1 MNELARSL
9 DGAPVPYPDLYGDQL
24 TGRGL
29 VAISDEAGGLRQPMM
44 ADADKPSRDLTRQGN
59 DQADATQPD
68 IPPVSAER

>member
-9 DGAPVPYPDLYGDQL
+9 GGAPVSYPDLYGDQL

-29 VAISDEAGGLRQPMM
+29 VAISNEARRLRQLMV
-44 ADADKPSRDLTRQGN
+44 ADTDKSSRDLTRQGN